1 MAEEKN
7 THLDSNAADGTYN
20 QKGAWT
26 DNEILSADEVKTIQG
41 YRDQMNA
48 GTMTSDQAN
57 AAANAIRS
65 GYGYT
70 IDKQGNVTDTLAGI
84 AGSASGGGGG
94 SRSQGV
100 NVQPI
105 VDQANQQAQEI
116 AGMTA
121 AHTTGSGIDYDAM
134 KQQAQTSA
142 EAQKLQHTDVNKYK
156 AYLDQWVANNRQ
168 QQENAIDY
176 ATNKG
181 VTDLQRAEEDA
192 QQQFQTQRNQI
203 DIDEARAKDNQALY
217 AEARGDRGGI
227 GAAQYDSIMAAAA
240 TNRQTVNTAQ
250 TKLAT
255 DTQRQIADLRAQ
267 GDFQKADALL
277 QIANQ
282 ALSQL
287 MELERWAEEFNIGVD
302 QFNAN
307 VEQWLT
313 NYLTQIDQ
321 MNISEKQWVDQFNF
335 NVDQYNTGLKQWA
348 TEFMNQ
354 NAWNGANF
362 AESQRQYNQ
371 NYQLSLDQFQQQ
383 QKQYADSLKQYE
395 QQYADTQK
403 ANIAQIA
410 KAMLDSSMP
419 VSSLSAGQI
428 AALKEVYD
436 LDAQAYADQVKILAA
451 QAALAKGGSGS
462 GGKTPAAKTP
472 DAGTVDYDFAL
483 EQAQNGYWSDAIVNT
498 LQNKGYTEEM
508 LRGQFKGYDS
518 YLNSKKVSMPKY
530 DKETGNIIFNGKT
543 YYTRKAL
550 AAALDEM
557 DLDFETLQHI
567 INTINAMPF
576 PDGKVK
582 NSGRIDAEA
591 ALLGGA

>member
-84 AGSASGGGGG
+84 AGSASSRGSGGGGG
-94 SRSQGV
+94 VS
-100 NVQPI
+100 VQPI
-105 VDQANQQAQEI
+105 IDQANQQAQEI

-121 AHTTGSGIDYDAM
+121 EHTAGSGIDYDAM

-176 ATNKG
+176 ATQKG

-267 GDFQKADALL
+267 GEFQKADALL

-287 MELERWAEEFNIGVD
+287 MELERWAEEFNLGVD

-362 AESQRQYNQ
+362 QESQRQYNQ

-451 QAALAKGGSGS
+451 QAALAKGGSG
-462 GGKTPAAKTP
+462 GGKTASAKTP

-483 EQAQNGYWSDAIVNT
+483 EQAQNGYWSDDIINT
-498 LQNKGYTEEM
+498 LKQKGYTDEM
-508 LRGQFKGYDS
+508 LRKQFKGYSS
-518 YLNSKKVSMPKY
+518 YVSGQQSAKY
-530 DKETGNIIFNGKT
+530 DVQVNWDNHLNRLRTVLSQTNGNAAIENGVNNWLEK
-543 YYTRKAL
+543 YWDSIQDDPA
-550 AAALDEM
+550 
-557 DLDFETLQHI
+557 
-567 INTINAMPF
+567 
-576 PDGKVK
+576 KV
-582 NSGRIDAEA
+582 NEVQS
-591 ALLGGA
+591 LLSHYGLSW